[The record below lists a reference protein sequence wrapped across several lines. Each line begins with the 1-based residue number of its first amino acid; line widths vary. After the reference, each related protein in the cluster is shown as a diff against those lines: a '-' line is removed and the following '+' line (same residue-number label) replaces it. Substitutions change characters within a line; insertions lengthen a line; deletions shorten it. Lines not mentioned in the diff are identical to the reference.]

1 MDNKNRIL
9 VNPYKN
15 LGGKMLNKITTL
27 ALLGLV
33 AVASAVTYTLTL
45 ETNPS
50 ALLTPPTGAGDYEE
64 GTYANIST
72 VSRNSLGD
80 GYVYVFTNWSTAN
93 MSEITDPY
101 ALATTVLMDET
112 KTVTAN
118 HQKMEESYTAK
129 SQGYWRNRDG
139 LMELTLDD
147 AVYLNTLTPWID
159 YFNTTDLNAF
169 KNQVKTYLTPK
180 PKDSMQKKLG
190 IQLLVAI
197 LNDLHNYLDPAR
209 EVWYDV
215 DMDGVYDAGE
225 NLLISD
231 IITGAINAWSSGI
244 DRDYY
249 KNLLDMI
256 NNNMLLYIVY

>member
-1 MDNKNRIL
+1 
-9 VNPYKN
+9 
-15 LGGKMLNKITTL
+15 MLNKIATL

-45 ETNPS
+45 ETNP
-50 ALLTPPTGAGDYEE
+50 AGLLTPPTGAGDYEE
-64 GTYANIST
+64 GTYADIST

-80 GYVYVFTNWSTAN
+80 GYVYVFTDWSTEV

-101 ALATTVLMDET
+101 ALATTVLMDAT

-118 HQKMEESYTAK
+118 HQKMEEIYTAK
-129 SQGYWRNRDG
+129 SQGYWKNRDG
-139 LMELTLDD
+139 QMELTLDD
-147 AVYLNTLTPWID
+147 ATYLNTLTPWLD
-159 YFNTTDLNAF
+159 YFNTTDLNEF
-169 KNQVKTYLTPK
+169 KRQVKTYLTPK
-180 PKDSMQKKLG
+180 PKDPMQKKLG
-190 IQLLVAI
+190 MQLLTAI
-197 LNDLHNYLDPAR
+197 LNDLHNYLDPTR
-209 EVWYDV
+209 EVWYDA

-244 DRDYY
+244 DQAYY
-249 KNLLDMI
+249 KDLLDMI